1 MVWFI
6 RRSAGLLGRDHS
18 PPQEPAPPQ
27 DATRSIP
34 QSLYHACSAGRPYL
48 EYRARNLA
56 ILNRHFDHVLAVS
69 NRVSEIAV
77 RHGDANNHH
86 LPQRA
91 LGHVCPVED
100 LAQWQLKQPELFVSG
115 VSNLPGLDTKKG
127 LEKMF

>member
-1 MVWFI
+1 MVYSTLCGLA
-6 RRSAGLLGRDHS
+6 RTRPLTAARAGTTSGCHAFNTPS
-18 PPQEPAPPQ
+18 PLPRLFGGS
-27 DATRSIP
+27 T
-34 QSLYHACSAGRPYL
+34 L
-48 EYRARNLA
+48 EYRACNLA
-56 ILNRHFDHVLAVS
+56 IVNRHFDHVLAVS

-91 LGHVCPVED
+91 LGHVCPVEA
-100 LAQWQLKQPELFVSG
+100 LAQWQLKQPDLFVSE

>member
-1 MVWFI
+1 MFAHRPV
-6 RRSAGLLGRDHS
+6 AAVD
-18 PPQEPAPPQ
+18 EPV
-27 DATRSIP
+27 
-34 QSLYHACSAGRPYL
+34 GYL

-56 ILNRHFDHVLAVS
+56 IVNRHFDHVLAVS

-91 LGHVCPVED
+91 LGHVCPVEA
-100 LAQWQLKQPELFVSG
+100 LAQWQLKQPELFVSE